1 MFVESLEET
10 ERVYIIKRREKE
22 RVRRVRLIFLKIK
35 RLKRENGMRE
45 NRERWRYL
53 EIYKEIFW

>member
-45 NRERWRYL
+45 NRERCR
-53 EIYKEIFW
+53 